1 MGHHPLPQRRSTHTH
16 SRVNAQAKITAV
28 VEAEL
33 LGSNLRLLVE
43 MPNSGLVAMLQ
54 HDKVGVL

>member
-1 MGHHPLPQRRSTHTH
+1 
-16 SRVNAQAKITAV
+16 VNAQAKITAV